1 MVASGALS
9 TPRKV
14 ASFPM
19 VRVAGLMVLV
29 AMAAGYYLGGGPA
42 SVQTQ
47 KSETTRSGAPP
58 ILLCAEDQAEAM
70 AAMCRQETRAELLD
84 LASAAG
90 VVERQD
96 RFEIDR
102 FIRLSS
108 AVRHEEILL
117 HRSGSRSTGVSA
129 R

>member
-19 VRVAGLMVLV
+19 VRIAGLMVLV
-29 AMAAGYYLGGGPA
+29 AVVAAHFLIGDPD
-42 SVQTQ
+42 SVETQ
-47 KSETTRSGAPP
+47 KAERARSEAPP
-58 ILLCAEDQAEAM
+58 VTACLVDQTD
-70 AAMCRQETRAELLD
+70 AAAAVCRQETRAELPD

-90 VVERQD
+90 AVERQD

-102 FIRLSS
+102 FTRLSS
-108 AVRHEEILL
+108 AVRHEEIPQ
-117 HRSGSRSTGVSA
+117 HRSGSRSTSVSA